1 MEASRGVGQA
11 DGKPR
16 VAPYP
21 ASCGICESSSEAM
34 LHLTIK
40 LREFRTIE
48 NWKKAMPPSI
58 SKGLFGR
65 LLFEKFLISKRVLG
79 QIMYYNND

>member
-1 MEASRGVGQA
+1 
-11 DGKPR
+11 
-16 VAPYP
+16 
-21 ASCGICESSSEAM
+21 M